1 MQKPLGKT
9 VLPGGFCV
17 IFRGVILYPGAP
29 PSERSTAMENCSL
42 KRVEAYE
49 QAVELNTHVLGDHAV
64 SVQMANRFSYLPI
77 IQYGLGNT
85 PILFENGVFTQHDT
99 AGLADN
105 NYNDP
110 VNRYFLKDD
119 GTPGF
124 ECRPQKYL
132 FTGATEDLL
141 IYARSET
148 NCAAQK
154 ALRRRRTESRY

>member
-1 MQKPLGKT
+1 MFWEIMRYPYKWQIAFPIYRLYNTASEIPL
-9 VLPGGFCV
+9 
-17 IFRGVILYPGAP
+17 
-29 PSERSTAMENCSL
+29 S
-42 KRVEAYE
+42 
-49 QAVELNTHVLGDHAV
+49 
-64 SVQMANRFSYLPI
+64 
-77 IQYGLGNT
+77 
-85 PILFENGVFTQHDT
+85 ENGVFTQHDT